1 MCVSCSM
8 KMLISVYNNSVRHD
22 SLLHLSVVCSVE
34 AMRSEYLSI
43 IQVTGDYV
51 LSTDDPD
58 GLFFDPGKFRAN
70 KEVVILKYGMGLET
84 CFILRMKYT

>member
-1 MCVSCSM
+1 
-8 KMLISVYNNSVRHD
+8 
-22 SLLHLSVVCSVE
+22 
-34 AMRSEYLSI
+34 MRSEYLSI

-70 KEVVILKYGMGLET
+70 KEVVILKMWYVVRNMFYFTDKIYIMNLVIT
-84 CFILRMKYT
+84 V